1 VGQSSVSAGQQT
13 EPSNEKDEP
22 TSGASSTTALS
33 PVGLQS
39 TLDSY
44 LLRQMEERGAT
55 AEAAQN
61 LRMHDMLPIIKEASA
76 DLRQVC
82 GEAVAC
88 VKIALDSV
96 NDRRWHSDTEEDER
110 IQRDLQKSVDQLS
123 TALGEFKDTK
133 RQAFVDPYM
142 DIIKQ
147 ARTPKEQEALPLR
160 FLYLSLV
167 FAANLIVF
175 ATGILAFMELVKDTM
190 AKRKDNR
197 IWAPKG
203 LRTLGKLL
211 LAKGDKRDRAFGD
224 DAAPTTDDVEE
235 STESYR
241 EL

>member
-1 VGQSSVSAGQQT
+1 VGQSSVLTGQQT

-22 TSGASSTTALS
+22 TSEASSTALS
-33 PVGLQS
+33 PVGS

-44 LLRQMEERGAT
+44 LLRQMQERSAA
-55 AEAAQN
+55 AEAVQN

-76 DLRQVC
+76 ALRQVC

-88 VKIALDSV
+88 VKIALDSI

-110 IQRDLQKSVDQLS
+110 IQHDLQESIDQLS
-123 TALGEFKDTK
+123 TTLAEFKDTK

-147 ARTPKEQEALPLR
+147 ARTPKEQEVLPLR

-175 ATGILAFMELVKDTM
+175 ATGTLAFMKLVKDTM
-190 AKRKDNR
+190 AKRKNNR

-203 LRTLGKLL
+203 LRALGKLL
-211 LAKGDKRDRAFGD
+211 LAKGDKQDRAFGD
-224 DAAPTTDDVEE
+224 DAAPTTEDVEE